1 MKKIAYLFWCLLSNV
16 KQVGY
21 FFQILW
27 PSQKTWTLI
36 GLTFGLIRDHYRNI
50 FCRWTHH
57 RRSTQNFF
65 SFGSS
70 VFVGALIC
78 MNETHI
84 VWGSGLIIVLEGLK
98 HHMSFQYS
106 SCYYD
111 CYSTTLDFSFFFII
125 FSFVYVVLKVGWFQK
140 QIILYLQKF
149 ALATRVEVFR
159 SILEKMR
166 KI

>member
-1 MKKIAYLFWCLLSNV
+1 MLGHIKKKKRKQKPGKSRLLSSTKGEENTV
-16 KQVGY
+16 EFRDKSKTMEIKTSEIEECLY
-21 FFQILW
+21 LEDFFQIFR

-78 MNETHI
+78 MNKTHI
-84 VWGSGLIIVLEGLK
+84 VWGSGLIIGL
-98 HHMSFQYS
+98 
-106 SCYYD
+106 
-111 CYSTTLDFSFFFII
+111 
-125 FSFVYVVLKVGWFQK
+125 
-140 QIILYLQKF
+140 
-149 ALATRVEVFR
+149 
-159 SILEKMR
+159 
-166 KI
+166 

>member
-1 MKKIAYLFWCLLSNV
+1 MKKSPICFDVYLAKSKSVLMR
-16 KQVGY
+16 
-21 FFQILW
+21 FFQIFW

-50 FCRWTHH
+50 FCRWAHH

-84 VWGSGLIIVLEGLK
+84 VWGSGLIIGLEGFK
-98 HHMSFQYS
+98 HHMCFQYS
-106 SCYYD
+106 SCYYV
-111 CYSTTLDFSFFFII
+111 CHSISLDFFSFFFII
-125 FSFVYVVLKVGWFQK
+125 FSFVYVVLKVG
-140 QIILYLQKF
+140 
-149 ALATRVEVFR
+149 
-159 SILEKMR
+159 
-166 KI
+166 

>member
-1 MKKIAYLFWCLLSNV
+1 MKNSPICFGVFLAKS
-16 KQVGY
+16 KQVLRR
-21 FFQILW
+21 FFQIFL

-57 RRSTQNFF
+57 RCSTQNFF

-84 VWGSGLIIVLEGLK
+84 VWGSGLIIGLEGLK
-98 HHMSFQYS
+98 HHMCFQYS
-106 SCYYD
+106 SCYYV
-111 CYSTTLDFSFFFII
+111 CCSTTLDFFLFFSSFL
-125 FSFVYVVLKVGWFQK
+125 VLCM
-140 QIILYLQKF
+140 LY
-149 ALATRVEVFR
+149 
-159 SILEKMR
+159 
-166 KI
+166 